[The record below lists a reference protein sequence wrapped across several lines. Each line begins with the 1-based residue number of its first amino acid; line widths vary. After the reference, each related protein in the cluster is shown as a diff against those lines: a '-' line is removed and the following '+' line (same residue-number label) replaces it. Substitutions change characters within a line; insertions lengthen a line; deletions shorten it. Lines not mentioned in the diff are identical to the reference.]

1 MASRTSAP
9 RQNAEPVRDR
19 AAARER
25 RRRYARRAPAAAL
38 DVLLTDASAS
48 ARERFLPV
56 GPTLRFAG
64 ALARRPGR
72 IARRAAELGGS
83 LAGIVAGSAEGEP
96 PRGDRRFGDA
106 AWRESWLFRRLM
118 QSYLA
123 VGQALDGVIADAEL
137 DLQDERRVR
146 FAVENVVNALA
157 PTNYPWS
164 NPEALKRAIDTGG
177 TSFTRG
183 ARNVVRD
190 LATPPRLPASV
201 DMSKFRVGKDLAVT
215 PGAVVL
221 RTEVFELIQYE
232 PQTDE
237 VRSVPLLVV
246 PPMINKYYITDLA
259 PGRSMLEY
267 YVRQGQQVL
276 AISWRN
282 PDERHRNWDLGTYCE
297 SILEAL
303 AAAHS
308 IAGVERA
315 HVLGLCSGGI
325 AAAAVAGHLA
335 AKGELDRLAGL
346 TLGVCVIDNERAGT
360 VSALVSRES
369 AAMAV
374 ADSARRGYLDGRAL
388 EGVFAWLR
396 PNDMI
401 WSYVANNYL
410 LGKDPPAFDILYWNA
425 DVTRMAAGLHRD
437 FIQLALENSL
447 AKPGGLTVLGTPVD
461 LGKVTVDAYVVAAI
475 ADHIVPW
482 ENAYLTTQLLG
493 GNTRFVLSTSGHVAA
508 MVNPPGNERASYHTR
523 DADNPPL
530 PEVWLEGAPKRR
542 GTWWTDWD
550 AWLAERSGR
559 MRPAPPSLGNSHY
572 KVAGRAPGTYVLAK

>member
-1 MASRTSAP
+1 MATRAGTQ
-9 RQNAEPVRDR
+9 RRKAEG
-19 AAARER
+19 ATARER
-25 RRRYARRAPAAAL
+25 GRTDAMRAPAAAL
-38 DVLLTDASAS
+38 DVLLTDASAG

-72 IARRAAELGGS
+72 LVRRAAEFGGS
-83 LAGIVAGSAEGEP
+83 LAGVVAGSAEIEP
-96 PRGDRRFGDA
+96 QRGDRRFGDP
-106 AWRESWLFRRLM
+106 AWRESWLFRRVM
-118 QSYLA
+118 QAYLA
-123 VGQALDGVIADAEL
+123 AGRSLDGVIADADL

-146 FAVENVVNALA
+146 FAAENVVNALA
-157 PTNYPWS
+157 PTNYPLS

-177 TSFTRG
+177 ASFVRG
-183 ARNVVRD
+183 ARNVARD

-201 DMSKFRVGKDLAVT
+201 DRSKFTVGRDLAVT

-221 RTEVFELIQYE
+221 RTDVLELIQYA
-232 PQTDE
+232 PQTDA

-259 PGRSMLEY
+259 PGRSMIEY
-267 YVRQGQQVL
+267 YVRQGQQVF

-282 PDERHRNWDLGTYCE
+282 PDERHGHWDLGTYCE

-303 AAAHS
+303 DAARS
-308 IAGVERA
+308 IAQAGSA
-315 HVLGLCSGGI
+315 QVLGLCSGGI

-335 AKGELDRLAGL
+335 ARGGLERVAGL

-360 VSALVSRES
+360 VSALVSRET

-374 ADSARRGYLDGRAL
+374 AESARKGYLDGRAL

-437 FIQLALENSL
+437 FIRLALENSL
-447 AKPGGLTVLGTPVD
+447 ARPGELALLGTPVD

-482 ENAYLTTQLLG
+482 ENAYVTTQLLG
-493 GNTRFVLSTSGHVAA
+493 GRTRFVLSTSGHVAA

-523 DADNPPL
+523 DDNPPQA
-530 PEVWLEGAPKRR
+530 EAWLEGAPKRR
-542 GTWWTDWD
+542 GTWWTDSD
-550 AWLAERSGR
+550 AWLAERSGPT
-559 MRPAPPSLGNSHY
+559 RPAPQSLGNDDF
-572 KVAGRAPGTYVLAK
+572 KAGGSAPGTYVLGK

>member
-1 MASRTSAP
+1 MAIRTSAP
-9 RQNAEPVRDR
+9 RRTAERVEEG
-19 AAARER
+19 ATG
-25 RRRYARRAPAAAL
+25 ARRAPAAAL

-56 GPTLRFAG
+56 GPTLRLGA
-64 ALARRPGR
+64 ALARRPVR
-72 IARRAAELGGS
+72 VAREAVE
-83 LAGIVAGSAEGEP
+83 LAGGLARVVEGSAEVEP
-96 PRGDRRFGDA
+96 ARGDRRFGDP

-118 QSYLA
+118 QAYLA
-123 VGQALDGVIADAEL
+123 VGEAFDELIDEAQL

-146 FAVENVVNALA
+146 FAVENVLDALA

-164 NPEALKRAIDTGG
+164 NPAALRAAIDTGG
-177 TSFTRG
+177 ANFVRG
-183 ARNVVRD
+183 ARNLVRD

-201 DMSKFRVGKDLAVT
+201 DMSKFTVGKDLAVT

-221 RTEVFELIQYE
+221 RTEAFELIQYE

-246 PPMINKYYITDLA
+246 PPTINKYYITDLA
-259 PGRSMLEY
+259 PGRSMIEY

-276 AISWRN
+276 TISWRN
-282 PDERHRNWDLGTYCE
+282 PEERHGHWDLTTYGE
-297 SILEAL
+297 SMLEAL
-303 AAAHS
+303 EAARS
-308 IAGVERA
+308 IAEAERA

-325 AAAAVAGHLA
+325 VAAGVAGHLA
-335 AKGELDRLAGL
+335 AKGGLDRLAGL

-360 VSALVSRES
+360 VSALTSREL

-374 ADSARRGYLDGRAL
+374 AESARKGYLDGRAL

-396 PNDMI
+396 PNDMV

-410 LGKDPPAFDILYWNA
+410 LGNDPPAFDILYWNH

-437 FIQLALENSL
+437 FIELALQNSL
-447 AKPGGLTVLGTPVD
+447 AEPGGLSLLGTPVD
-461 LGKVTVDAYVVAAI
+461 LGKVTVDSYVVAAI

-493 GNTRFVLSTSGHVAA
+493 GESRFVLSTSGHVAA
-508 MVNPPGNERASYHTR
+508 MVNPPGNERMSYRTR
-523 DADNPPL
+523 DGDNPPE
-530 PEVWLEGAPKRR
+530 PEAWLDGAAKHP
-542 GTWWTDWD
+542 GTWWGDWD
-550 AWLAERSGR
+550 AWLAERSGG
-559 MRPAPPSLGNSHY
+559 MRPAPESLGNDSY
-572 KVAGRAPGTYVLAK
+572 KAAGRAPGTYVLAQ

>member
-1 MASRTSAP
+1 MASRTSAA
-9 RQNAEPVRDR
+9 RQKVEPVRER
-19 AAARER
+19 AAAGER
-25 RRRYARRAPAAAL
+25 RRTDSRRAPAAAL

-56 GPTLRFAG
+56 GPSLRFAG

-72 IARRAAELGGS
+72 VARRAVELGGS
-83 LAGIVAGSAEGEP
+83 LAGIVAGSVEVEP

-123 VGQALDGVIADAEL
+123 VGQALDGVIADAEQ

-177 TSFTRG
+177 ASFVRG
-183 ARNVVRD
+183 ARNLVRD

-201 DMSKFRVGKDLAVT
+201 DMSRFTVGKDLAVT

-221 RTEVFELIQYE
+221 RTEVFELVQYE

-259 PGRSMLEY
+259 PGRSMIEY

-282 PDERHRNWDLGTYCE
+282 PDERHRDWDLGTYCQ

-303 AAAHS
+303 AAAYS

-374 ADSARRGYLDGRAL
+374 AQSARKGYLDGRAL

-447 AKPGGLTVLGTPVD
+447 AEAGGLTVLGTPVD

-523 DADNPPL
+523 DGGNPPR
-530 PEVWLEGAPKRR
+530 PEAWLEGAPKRR

-550 AWLAERSGR
+550 AWLAERSGP
-559 MRPAPPSLGNSHY
+559 MRPAPPSLGNDDY
-572 KVAGRAPGTYVLAK
+572 KVAGRAPGIYVLAK